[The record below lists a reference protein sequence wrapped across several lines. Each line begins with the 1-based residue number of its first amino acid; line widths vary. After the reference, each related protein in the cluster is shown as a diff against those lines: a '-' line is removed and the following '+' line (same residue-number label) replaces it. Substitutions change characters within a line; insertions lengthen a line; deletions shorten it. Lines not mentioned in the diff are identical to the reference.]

1 MSVKQQRHPRP
12 RSTGHPRYPT
22 ARRSTHP
29 RRLYTRVTETTDDED
44 YDARLVSAFSAG
56 DERALAEAYARWS
69 PLVYTIAMRSLGDSS
84 EAEDV
89 TQKVFIAAWR
99 GHASFEPSR
108 SCLPAWL
115 IGITRHT
122 IADTH
127 EARSR
132 RRRVEEAALG
142 EWTVVQ
148 PDESAG
154 IADRVMIRD
163 ELRRLGP
170 VPQRVM
176 RLAFYDDLTHTQIA
190 TSLGL
195 PLGTVKSHIRRS
207 LNTLRTRLEANDD
220 TS

>member
-1 MSVKQQRHPRP
+1 MSVKWQRPQAAIDRAPEVSDRP
-12 RSTGHPRYPT
+12 AVLAS
-22 ARRSTHP
+22 
-29 RRLYTRVTETTDDED
+29 RRLFTRVTKSTTDDED

-69 PLVYTIAMRSLGDSS
+69 PLVYTIAKRSLGDTA

-108 SCLPAWL
+108 SRLPAWL

-127 EARSR
+127 EARAR
-132 RRRVEEAALG
+132 RRRVEEAAVC
-142 EWTVVQ
+142 EWPVVQ
-148 PDESAG
+148 ADEAAD
-154 IADRVMIRD
+154 IADRVMIGD

-176 RLAFYDDLTHTQIA
+176 RLAFYDDLTHSQIA
-190 TSLGL
+190 DSLGL